1 MEDKLKKIR
10 EIFTETEKK
19 LAQPEIIRDIQQYQ
33 HWLKIHSH
41 YKPIIRLADRYE
53 EINRQEKQLQQL
65 LSQETD
71 REMKELIQQE
81 LKELNN
87 QRREVSE
94 KMRRAMIPPDPYAGK
109 NIIVEIR
116 AGAGGEEAA
125 LFAADLY
132 RMYNRF
138 AESSGLKVE
147 LFSFNPT
154 ELKGFKEV
162 IFAVKGPDAWS
173 NFKYER
179 GVHRVQRVPR
189 TESSG
194 RIHTST
200 ATVAVLPEAEEVEL
214 EIKDSDLRIDTY
226 RASGA
231 GGQYVNKTSSAIR
244 IVHLP
249 TGIIVTC
256 QDERSQ
262 LKNRLK
268 AMSILRA
275 KLLDLKIQQQEK
287 ELARKRRSQIGS
299 GDRSEK
305 IRTYNFGQ
313 NRVTDHRLNESFYN
327 LTEIIDGNLS
337 EIVRKLQL
345 LEEEEKLAA
354 GDD

>member
-1 MEDKLKKIR
+1 MEEKLKKIR